1 MRAAMVLGVV
11 GVSLIAACSGGGG
24 ISTGGGGTATTTA
37 SGTTTSGTTSGSTIT
52 GSTTAST
59 TTGGT
64 GGGGP
69 SFSAESVQLCQLV
82 NAYRQQ
88 KGLPAV
94 PLSVALMTVAADH
107 VGDMVAHPEAAT
119 GTCNL
124 HSWSTGS
131 SVWQGC
137 CFTADFAAAQCMWDK
152 PKQITASWG
161 PNAYTA
167 YGYEDA
173 AAGTSDP
180 ATALSLWKSDPPHD
194 DVILNNGIWAQ
205 KAPWPA
211 MGCGMAG
218 GYASLWFGDAADTQT
233 VVP

>member
-1 MRAAMVLGVV
+1 MRASWFVGMAGV
-11 GVSLIAACSGGGG
+11 GLIAACGSGGGA
-24 ISTGGGGTATTTA
+24 TGGGGSATTSGSGGAMSGTTA
-37 SGTTTSGTTSGSTIT
+37 SASVTTTDSVTTSGT
-52 GSTTAST
+52 
-59 TTGGT
+59 GGA
-64 GGGGP
+64 GP
-69 SFSAESVQLCQLV
+69 AFSADALKLCQLV

-131 SVWQGC
+131 SAWQGC

-161 PNAYTA
+161 PNAYSA

-173 AAGTSDP
+173 AAGTTDP
-180 ATALSLWKSDPPHD
+180 ATALALWQSDPPHD

-211 MGCGMAG
+211 MGCAMQG

-233 VVP
+233 VTP